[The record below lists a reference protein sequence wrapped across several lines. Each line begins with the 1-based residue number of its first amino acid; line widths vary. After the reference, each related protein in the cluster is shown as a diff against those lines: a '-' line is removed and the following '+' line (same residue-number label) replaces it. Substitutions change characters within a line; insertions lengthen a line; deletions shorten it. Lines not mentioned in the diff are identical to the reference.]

1 MTTDKA
7 APPDDIK
14 ALFFHLWDAVLAVHC
29 GYRLGGSVLAAAQAE
44 RERAREQMEGAGNP
58 EFLPE
63 WRAEWEQ
70 SRLHSELA
78 GRRSK
83 AARIAAEAEALYEA
97 LDALTEALV
106 WQCPATDDYR
116 AVWSSRHS
124 FENGLGRAIEYSRAV
139 LRRIEDATNTP

>member
-58 EFLPE
+58 KFLPE

-70 SRLHSELA
+70 SRLYSQLSAQHS
-78 GRRSK
+78 K
-83 AARIAAEAEALYEA
+83 PARIADWSLTYDELNEFVLWRDAMLKDHPDLPQRVRDYYERTGR
-97 LDALTEALV
+97 LPMGDLREI
-106 WQCPATDDYR
+106 
-116 AVWSSRHS
+116 
-124 FENGLGRAIEYSRAV
+124 ENGR
-139 LRRIEDATNTP
+139 